1 MRVSWLATP
10 ASVVAILGVGAIWNR
25 LAERGL
31 VAWTPGL
38 WVTVAFALAV
48 LSYACVTVWRDRTVR
63 PPISRSPS
71 VIWTATL
78 ALITCAAA
86 VALYQPIL
94 SIGLLADDYGLLP
107 LARELELTPIRWGYL
122 RPFGLL
128 VWWGV
133 AQLGPADDVAV
144 RLHLLNVLLHGVN
157 AALVGYLAMLLGR
170 PAGTAALAALLFL
183 ASPLAVE
190 PVVWCSAIF
199 DVLLATFALTLCIV
213 MVRRQGL
220 RPSEYALC
228 LGLGVLMVATKET
241 GVIAGPLALLAYWTR
256 WGRRGRSGYIVAIM
270 LGSVAVAY
278 AIMRHLTERLDPR
291 AVPSTDLDAI
301 QRLLTHSAAAL
312 FVPLHDALA
321 TAVPIAAVLV
331 PLALILVMVAWTFR
345 WEGEPEGA
353 RLALFAAATVVLA
366 TAPTMTPFGVLGD
379 LQGSRYLYVPMAV
392 WTIALAAAILDG
404 PRSRAW
410 RLARLSV
417 AALTVVGAA
426 LAVTAHFQPWH
437 EARRVREGALLKLGA
452 LPPACV
458 RVHARGVPDNVAGAF
473 VFRNGLTE
481 AAATIGRE
489 YEFVRESQAEKSCH
503 VDLTDP
509 RAVAAL

>member
-1 MRVSWLATP
+1 MRVSWLRTP
-10 ASVVAILGVGAIWNR
+10 ARVIAFLGVGVVGMR

-31 VAWTPGL
+31 IAWAPGP
-38 WVTVAFALAV
+38 WIAVAFAVAV
-48 LSYACVTVWRDRTVR
+48 LGYAGLAVWRDRMAR

-71 VIWTATL
+71 WMWTAAL
-78 ALITCAAA
+78 ALVTCAAA
-86 VALYQPIL
+86 AALYRPIL

-128 VWWGV
+128 VWWAV
-133 AQLGPADDVAV
+133 AQLGPADDVAL
-144 RLHLLNVLLHGVN
+144 RLHLLNVLVHGVN
-157 AALVGYLAMLLGR
+157 AALVGHLAMLLGR
-170 PAGTAALAALLFL
+170 PAGTAALASALFL
-183 ASPLAVE
+183 VSPLAVE

-199 DVLLATFALTLCIV
+199 DVLLATLALTLCIV
-213 MVRRQGL
+213 MVRRQTL
-220 RPSEYALC
+220 RPSDYALC

-256 WGRRGRSGYIVAIM
+256 WGRKGRSGYIVAIM
-270 LGSVAVAY
+270 LAGVAVAY
-278 AIMRHLTERLDPR
+278 AVMRHLTERLDPR

-312 FVPLHDALA
+312 FVPLHHALA
-321 TAVPIAAVLV
+321 TAAPVAAVLV
-331 PLALILVMVAWTFR
+331 PAALILLIVAWTHR
-345 WEGEPEGA
+345 WEREPEGA

-392 WTIALAAAILDG
+392 WTIALAAAILDA
-404 PRSRAW
+404 PQSRAW
-410 RLARLSV
+410 RVARVPV
-417 AALTVVGAA
+417 AALTVACAA
-426 LAVTAHFQPWH
+426 FAVTAHFQPWH
-437 EARRVREGALLKLGA
+437 EARRVRDSTLLKLGA
-452 LPPACV
+452 LPPSCV

-481 AAATIGRE
+481 AAATIGRQ
-489 YEFVRESQAEKSCH
+489 YEFVRESQAETSCH
-503 VDLTDP
+503 IDLADP
-509 RAVAAL
+509 RAVEAM